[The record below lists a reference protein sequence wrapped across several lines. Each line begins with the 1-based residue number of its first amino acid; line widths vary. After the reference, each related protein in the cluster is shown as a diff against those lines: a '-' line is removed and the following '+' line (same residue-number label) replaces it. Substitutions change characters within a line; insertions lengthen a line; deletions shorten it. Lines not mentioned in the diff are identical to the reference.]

1 MPEAHGVQ
9 AEHGGLSE
17 NVGMIVTTRKT
28 FQSNNFTEYS
38 QNRKYFLTENFSE
51 APEGNLSVFTSGSTA
66 LVTLQNC
73 SFDLKNGINIRTGLW
88 KTCVDFKQYSSW

>member
-1 MPEAHGVQ
+1 MAHAWGSQSTGWTWWVFW
-9 AEHGGLSE
+9 ERGNDRDYKE
-17 NVGMIVTTRKT
+17 N

-38 QNRKYFLTENFSE
+38 QNRKYFLNENFSE

-73 SFDLKNGINIRTGLW
+73 SSDLKNGINI
-88 KTCVDFKQYSSW
+88 

>member
-51 APEGNLSVFTSGSTA
+51 APEGR
-66 LVTLQNC
+66 
-73 SFDLKNGINIRTGLW
+73 I
-88 KTCVDFKQYSSW
+88 